1 MTVHDDLDL
10 AQRALQNLERAV
22 RGLRLHFG
30 ESLDMRRVHDD
41 VQRLGTSLAILR
53 LQAPKP
59 PAAPQPRLEVIPDGD
74 YDRNLFTDA
83 EDTEGLG
90 APDRRAP

>member
-10 AQRALQNLERAV
+10 AQRALQDLERAV
-22 RGLRLHFG
+22 RGLRFHFG

-41 VQRLGTSLAILR
+41 VQRLSTSLAVLKQ
-53 LQAPKP
+53 QAPKP
-59 PAAPQPRLEVIPDGD
+59 SVAPQPRLEVIPDVD
-74 YDRNLFTDA
+74 YDHSLFADA

-90 APDRRAP
+90 APDRHAP